1 MYQKSRQRWNKEG
14 DQNKKFLYNAMKARF
29 TNNYIASLDTNVC
42 SVEQVNEVK
51 VEIRKQFTN
60 QFKDDRISR
69 INTNVPFFYC
79 FSAEES
85 KKLEEPFS
93 NEESRRKCG
102 IVMQIGALVRMGII
116 LNSKRSVGR

>member
-14 DQNKKFLYNAMKARF
+14 DQNNKFLYNAMKARF
-29 TNNYIASLDTNVC
+29 TKNYIASLDTNVC

-69 INTNVPFFYC
+69 INTNVPFFIV
-79 FSAEES
+79 S
-85 KKLEEPFS
+85 L
-93 NEESRRKCG
+93 RRRVKSWKSLFQMKNQG
-102 IVMQIGALVRMGII
+102 G
-116 LNSKRSVGR
+116 SVEL